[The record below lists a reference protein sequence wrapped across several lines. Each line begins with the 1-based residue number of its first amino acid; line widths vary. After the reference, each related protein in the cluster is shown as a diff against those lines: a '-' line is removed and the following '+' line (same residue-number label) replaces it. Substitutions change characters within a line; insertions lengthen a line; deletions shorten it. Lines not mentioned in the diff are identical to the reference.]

1 MPELSLVNIEQ
12 IIGDIRNQDITF
24 SHLPDDLI
32 DHVCCDVE
40 NEMHSG
46 LDFFA
51 AYKKVKKKI
60 GPRRIKE
67 IQEETLYMV
76 DTKYRNMKN
85 TMKISGIAGTIL
97 YGFAVLF
104 KIQHWAG
111 AGILMTLGALILAL
125 VFMPSALTVLWKE
138 TQNKKRI
145 FLFISAFFSA
155 LFFISGT
162 LFKLQHWPG
171 AAICLSLAALSGVLF
186 FIPALMISRMTEPE
200 NKSKRP
206 AYILGATGI
215 IFYVSGMF
223 FKIQHWPLA
232 TILLVLGMVLLC
244 AIALPV
250 YTYVTW
256 KDESHIKAPFIF
268 LMVGSF
274 LIILPGA
281 LINLN
286 LQRSFDQGFFVN
298 QEQQQGM
305 YNYLYDN
312 NTSFL
317 QLYQDSISYQKMEQ
331 LHSGTAGLITTISN
345 LQAEIVRESEGQ
357 PGSPAT
363 AKDQI
368 KQSDRGMVIE
378 YRLLSRPFLT
388 SPVTDHLLPE
398 CTSRKNLDNALA
410 AYKELVS
417 RTMAGVE
424 SKTTFQPVDLSAL
437 LPVDNSNSDRISI
450 MTGLHSLE
458 LIKNSL
464 LACEWQLLNEIANNR

>member
-1 MPELSLVNIEQ
+1 MILSTMFVAMWKMKCIQVSIFLQ
-12 IIGDIRNQDITF
+12 
-24 SHLPDDLI
+24 
-32 DHVCCDVE
+32 
-40 NEMHSG
+40 
-46 LDFFA
+46 

-206 AYILGATGI
+206 AYISRCNRHYILCIRNVLQDTT
-215 IFYVSGMF
+215 
-223 FKIQHWPLA
+223 LA
-232 TILLVLGMVLLC
+232 SC
-244 AIALPV
+244 
-250 YTYVTW
+250 
-256 KDESHIKAPFIF
+256 
-268 LMVGSF
+268 
-274 LIILPGA
+274 
-281 LINLN
+281 
-286 LQRSFDQGFFVN
+286 
-298 QEQQQGM
+298 
-305 YNYLYDN
+305 N
-312 NTSFL
+312 NS
-317 QLYQDSISYQKMEQ
+317 
-331 LHSGTAGLITTISN
+331 
-345 LQAEIVRESEGQ
+345 
-357 PGSPAT
+357 PGSGDGPLVF
-363 AKDQI
+363 D
-368 KQSDRGMVIE
+368 S
-378 YRLLSRPFLT
+378 T
-388 SPVTDHLLPE
+388 SCVYICNME
-398 CTSRKNLDNALA
+398 R
-410 AYKELVS
+410 
-417 RTMAGVE
+417 
-424 SKTTFQPVDLSAL
+424 
-437 LPVDNSNSDRISI
+437 
-450 MTGLHSLE
+450 
-458 LIKNSL
+458 
-464 LACEWQLLNEIANNR
+464 